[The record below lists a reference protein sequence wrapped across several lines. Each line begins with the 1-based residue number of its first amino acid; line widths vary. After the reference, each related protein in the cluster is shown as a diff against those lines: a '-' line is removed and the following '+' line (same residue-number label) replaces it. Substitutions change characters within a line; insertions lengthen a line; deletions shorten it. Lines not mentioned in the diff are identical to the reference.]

1 VRFDNRSK
9 FWSHLFPLYAY
20 TLVMFVVC
28 TVPVAVPQHGGLWTD
43 KTDHFA
49 AFAVFEILA
58 ERALRSRAQ
67 HTAKQS
73 LLRRHLWAIALSAL
87 YGGVVEAWQG
97 MVPWRSME
105 LLDWVADVLGALL
118 GAVIY
123 GGFQRSC
130 QAEPAAQS

>member
-20 TLVMFVVC
+20 TLVVFVAC

-43 KTDHFA
+43 KTDHLV
-49 AFAVFEILA
+49 AFAVFEMLVV
-58 ERALRSRAQ
+58 RAL
-67 HTAKQS
+67 HKAKQS
-73 LLRRHLWAIALSAL
+73 PLRRHVWAIALSAL
-87 YGGVVEAWQG
+87 YGGVVEVWQG
-97 MVPWRSME
+97 LVPWRSME

-130 QAEPAAQS
+130 QVEPAAQS